1 MKELG
6 SSSPRSWVLPRV
18 FGEKLQVLLRAWWGQ
33 GKACDEAELL
43 LARQRSP
50 ERSAMFCQPAGS
62 PSRRRVAPCSSPAW
76 EGSPATEGDRIGRR
90 HRLSAQAE
98 VFTASKPAFP
108 SPALVVSSGHLKIIK
123 RILKFSLC
131 SIHLDF
137 HDGKQGDLF
146 RDHNISYEVERALA
160 ASAKGTC
167 GIAKRPLR
175 SDRRHVQP

>member
-1 MKELG
+1 
-6 SSSPRSWVLPRV
+6 
-18 FGEKLQVLLRAWWGQ
+18 
-33 GKACDEAELL
+33 
-43 LARQRSP
+43 
-50 ERSAMFCQPAGS
+50 MFCQPAGS

-175 SDRRHVQP
+175 SDRRHVQPWALEAYLEQFYFPGSLRESKSHFVVSCDAQLIDYHYLRLLICCSQ